1 MPSENWGKTGISADV
16 LNAIRNQASD
26 HYRDYVPIVQ
36 PGTND
41 VFTVGN
47 VILDHVDIRN
57 EFLSVLPNVI
67 KDDSYFQYDFV
78 NPFEKFYY
86 RGFAEE
92 ADVIQHIFVQG
103 PDTVPYDIAD
113 SESFTQN
120 YDPKVKTAYWYQRV
134 KYQQNWTIS
143 YDELKMAFKNPAMMD
158 NFLENLRRKSEY
170 QKTVYTWEL
179 CQYMAMWLY
188 SFSNITNTSASNLS
202 GVISNLFIR
211 WYTINNNTLYNSI
224 VSSNP
229 VFILPHSS
237 ISTGTILNYHITNL
251 RDLFGFNLNF
261 ILLQI
266 NNFTNCINTNII
278 ENYKSDVI
286 NINISLLADRNT
298 FNYYDTLDT
307 TKVFDNPQTLKYNF
321 TRNIRQIYGISPYA
335 TAIKGII
342 QSSNSLEEGE

>member
-1 MPSENWGKTGISADV
+1 MPTENWGKTGISADV

-41 VFTVGN
+41 VFSVGN

-57 EFLSVLPNVI
+57 EFLNVLPNVI
-67 KDDSYFQYDFV
+67 KDDQYFQYDFT

-86 RGFAEE
+86 RGWAEE

-134 KYQQNWTIS
+134 KYQQNWSIS
-143 YDELKMAFKNPAMMD
+143 YDELKMAFKNPPMMN
-158 NFLENLRRKSEY
+158 NFLETLRRKSEY

-179 CQYMAMWLY
+179 CQYMACCLN
-188 SFSNITNTSASNLS
+188 SLSNITVTQSNSSVNLISA
-202 GVISNLFIR
+202 LFAK
-211 WYTINNNTLYNSI
+211 WYTNQNNTLYQSI
-224 VSSNP
+224 VSHP
-229 VFILPHSS
+229 VFLLPVQLFNL
-237 ISTGTILNYHITNL
+237 TYLLNYHITNI
-251 RDLFGFNLNF
+251 RDLFNLSLDFIALQLDNF
-261 ILLQI
+261 SRII
-266 NNFTNCINTNII
+266 NINII
-278 ENYKSDVI
+278 ENYKS
-286 NINISLLADRNT
+286 NIITHTYLMCDRNT

-307 TKVFDNPQTLKYNF
+307 TKVFNNPQTLKYNF

-335 TAIKGII
+335 TAIKGVI
-342 QSSNSLEEGE
+342 QGTQSEEGE

>member
-26 HYRDYVPIVQ
+26 HYKDYVPIVQ
-36 PGTND
+36 PGTGD

-57 EFLSVLPNVI
+57 EFLNVLPNVI

-134 KYQQNWTIS
+134 KYQQNWSIS
-143 YDELKMAFKNPAMMD
+143 YDELKMAFKNPAMMN

-179 CQYMAMWLY
+179 CQYMASLLY
-188 SFSNITNTSASNLS
+188 SFNNISILSSTSFIGLFDLM
-202 GVISNLFIR
+202 ISST
-211 WYTINNNTLYNSI
+211 YTRLNNSLYNNTVANQIYILNTNSLI
-224 VSSNP
+224 HTNL
-229 VFILPHSS
+229 I
-237 ISTGTILNYHITNL
+237 NYHITNIK
-251 RDLFGFNLNF
+251 DLFNIKLGFIATNVSNF
-261 ILLQI
+261 SSI
-266 NNFTNCINTNII
+266 INTNII
-278 ENYKSDVI
+278 ENYHKSILVP
-286 NINISLLADRNT
+286 SYLLCDRNT

-335 TAIKGII
+335 TAIKGVI
-342 QSSNSLEEGE
+342 QGNQSEEGE

>member
-41 VFTVGN
+41 VFMVGN

-86 RGFAEE
+86 RGWAEE

-134 KYQQNWTIS
+134 NYQQNWSIS
-143 YDELKMAFKNPAMMD
+143 YDELKMAFKNPAMMN

-179 CQYMAMWLY
+179 CQYMAFWLN
-188 SFSNITNTSASNLS
+188 SLENIKTVTASSYMSMMNVMLS
-202 GVISNLFIR
+202 R
-211 WYTINNNTLYNSI
+211 YYTTHDNTLYKSI
-224 VSSNP
+224 CASDF
-229 VFILPHSS
+229 VFILDKPMF
-237 ISTGTILNYHITNL
+237 TGLCLLNWHI
-251 RDLFGFNLNF
+251 DLLNKLLNFPLNF
-261 ILLQI
+261 ILLQPE
-266 NNFTNCINTNII
+266 NFSGSINTNII
-278 ENYKSDVI
+278 ENYKS
-286 NINISLLADRNT
+286 NIVTGIYLMCDRNT
-298 FNYYDTLDT
+298 FSYYDTLDT

-335 TAIKGII
+335 TAIKGVLKSS
-342 QSSNSLEEGE
+342 QSEEGE

>member
-26 HYRDYVPIVQ
+26 HYKDYVPIVQ
-36 PGTND
+36 PGTGD

-86 RGFAEE
+86 RGWAEE

-103 PDTVPYDIAD
+103 PNTVPYDIAD

-120 YDPKVKTAYWYQRV
+120 YDPQVKTAYWYQRV
-134 KYQQNWTIS
+134 KYQQNWSIS
-143 YDELKMAFKNPAMMD
+143 YDELKMAFKNPVMM
-158 NFLENLRRKSEY
+158 NKFLENLRRKSEY

-179 CQYMAMWLY
+179 CQYMAYWLN
-188 SFSNITNTSASNLS
+188 SLETITNFPATRNSMLNEF
-202 GVISNLFIR
+202 ISR
-211 WYTINNNTLYNSI
+211 WYTFQNNSLYGTI
-224 VSSNP
+224 VSHPIFLLHNT
-229 VFILPHSS
+229 FYFTDNLLDH
-237 ISTGTILNYHITNL
+237 HITNL
-251 RDLFGFNLNF
+251 RDLLGFPLDF
-261 ILLQI
+261 ILLQSHDFS
-266 NNFTNCINTNII
+266 NAINTAII
-278 ENYKSDVI
+278 ENYKSSIITSVASI
-286 NINISLLADRNT
+286 ALMCDRNT

-307 TKVFDNPQTLKYNF
+307 TKVFNNPQTLKYNF
-321 TRNIRQIYGISPYA
+321 TRNIRQIYGINPYA
-335 TAIKGII
+335 TAIKGTI
-342 QSSNSLEEGE
+342 QSSQSEAGE

>member
-26 HYRDYVPIVQ
+26 HYKDYVPIVQ

-86 RGFAEE
+86 RGWAEE
-92 ADVIQHIFVQG
+92 ATVIQHIFVQG

-113 SESFTQN
+113 SESFAQN

-134 KYQQNWTIS
+134 KYQQNWSIS
-143 YDELKMAFKNPAMMD
+143 YDELKMAFKNPAMMN
-158 NFLENLRRKSEY
+158 NFLENVRRKSEY

-179 CQYMAMWLY
+179 CQYMAFWLN
-188 SFSNITNTSASNLS
+188 SLNNITTFSTTSMPDVFNE
-202 GVISNLFIR
+202 FIFR
-211 WYTINNNTLYNSI
+211 LYTVEHNTLYESI
-224 VSSNP
+224 VSEPIFLLDKFAFNTYN
-229 VFILPHSS
+229 L
-237 ISTGTILNYHITNL
+237 LNYHVTNL
-251 RDLFGFNLNF
+251 RDLLGTPLNF
-261 ILLQI
+261 ILLQP
-266 NNFTNCINTNII
+266 NNFSSTINTAII
-278 ENYKSDVI
+278 ENYTSSIVI
-286 NINISLLADRNT
+286 YLVALMCDRNT

-321 TRNIRQIYGISPYA
+321 TRSIRQIYGISPYA
-335 TAIKGII
+335 TAIKGVI
-342 QSSNSLEEGE
+342 QSSKSEEGE

>member
-26 HYRDYVPIVQ
+26 HYKDYVPIVQ

-86 RGFAEE
+86 RGWAEE

-134 KYQQNWTIS
+134 KYQQNWSIS
-143 YDELKMAFKNPAMMD
+143 YDELKMAFKNPAMMN

-179 CQYMAMWLY
+179 CQYMAFWLH
-188 SFSNITNTSASNLS
+188 SFEHTISFTSPQISMINGFLDRYYTSPTNSLYGSIASHPILLLDRS
-202 GVISNLFIR
+202 YY
-211 WYTINNNTLYNSI
+211 YT
-224 VSSNP
+224 P
-229 VFILPHSS
+229 IL
-237 ISTGTILNYHITNL
+237 LNYHITNL
-251 RDLFGFNLNF
+251 RDLAGLPLDF
-261 ILLQI
+261 IFLQP
-266 NNFTNCINTNII
+266 NNVDRLINTNII
-278 ENYKSDVI
+278 ENYKSSI
-286 NINISLLADRNT
+286 ITSIALMCDRNT

-307 TKVFDNPQTLKYNF
+307 TKVFDNPQTLKYNV
-321 TRNIRQIYGISPYA
+321 TRNIRQIYGSSPYA
-335 TAIKGII
+335 TAVKGVI
-342 QSSNSLEEGE
+342 QNSQSEEGE

>member
-1 MPSENWGKTGISADV
+1 MPTENWGKTGISADV

-26 HYRDYVPIVQ
+26 HYKDYVPIVQ

-47 VILDHVDIRN
+47 VILDHVDVRN
-57 EFLSVLPNVI
+57 EFLNILPNVI
-67 KDDSYFQYDFV
+67 KEDAYFQYDFV

-86 RGFAEE
+86 RGWAEE
-92 ADVIQHIFVQG
+92 SDVIQHIFVAG

-134 KYQQNWTIS
+134 KYQQNWSIS

-158 NFLENLRRKSEY
+158 NFLLNLRQKSEY

-179 CQYMAMWLY
+179 CQYMAFWLN
-188 SFSNITNTSASNLS
+188 SMSNIESFTGANAVLVFNGFLYRYYTLISNSLYGTISSTPVFLLSRGAFNLS
-202 GVISNLFIR
+202 SIFNYHVDLLK
-211 WYTINNNTLYNSI
+211 TLYN
-224 VSSNP
+224 
-229 VFILPHSS
+229 LP
-237 ISTGTILNYHITNL
+237 
-251 RDLFGFNLNF
+251 LNF
-261 ILLQI
+261 INIQP
-266 NNFTNCINTNII
+266 NAFPSNINTNIV
-278 ENYKSDVI
+278 ENYKL
-286 NINISLLADRNT
+286 NIFTDIYLMCDRNT

-307 TKVFDNPQTLKYNF
+307 TKVFNNPQTLTYNY

-335 TAIKGII
+335 TAVKGVLQAT
-342 QSSNSLEEGE
+342 QSEEGE

>member
-1 MPSENWGKTGISADV
+1 MPTQNWGKTGISADV

-26 HYRDYVPIVQ
+26 HYKDYVPIVQ

-57 EFLSVLPNVI
+57 EFLNVLPNVI

-78 NPFEKFYY
+78 NPFEKYYY

-113 SESFTQN
+113 SESFTQH

-179 CQYMAMWLY
+179 CQYMAFWLN
-188 SFSNITNTSASNLS
+188 SLEFLDNIIATQLGIFN
-202 GVISNLFIR
+202 GFIYR
-211 WYTINNNTLYNSI
+211 WYTAATDTPCGTI
-224 VSSNP
+224 VSQPIFLLDKTYYYLLN
-229 VFILPHSS
+229 F
-237 ISTGTILNYHITNL
+237 LNYHITNL
-251 RDLFGFNLNF
+251 RDLLGEPLDF
-261 ILLQI
+261 ILLQPS
-266 NNFTNCINTNII
+266 NFYQTINTAII
-278 ENYKSDVI
+278 ENYKPSI
-286 NINISLLADRNT
+286 ITSIALMCDRNT

-307 TKVFDNPQTLKYNF
+307 TKVFDNPQTLKFNF

-335 TAIKGII
+335 TAVKGVI
-342 QSSNSLEEGE
+342 QSTQSEEGE

>member
-26 HYRDYVPIVQ
+26 HYKDYVPIVQ

-86 RGFAEE
+86 RGWAEE

-134 KYQQNWTIS
+134 KYQQNWSIS
-143 YDELKMAFKNPAMMD
+143 YDELKMAFKNPPMMD
-158 NFLENLRRKSEY
+158 NFLGNVRRKSEY

-179 CQYMAMWLY
+179 CQYMVYWLN
-188 SFSNITNTSASNLS
+188 SFSNIVSITATSFNSMMGSFFNRWYNTNSLNSSIVVSTPIFLLDVLSLSVDNLLNRHYDVLNSVCKLNPEFIFLQNSFLPNAINTVIIEKYRSNL
-202 GVISNLFIR
+202 
-211 WYTINNNTLYNSI
+211 
-224 VSSNP
+224 
-229 VFILPHSS
+229 
-237 ISTGTILNYHITNL
+237 ITRAYL
-251 RDLFGFNLNF
+251 M
-261 ILLQI
+261 
-266 NNFTNCINTNII
+266 
-278 ENYKSDVI
+278 V
-286 NINISLLADRNT
+286 DRNT

-307 TKVFDNPQTLKYNF
+307 TKFFNNPQTLKYNF

-335 TAIKGII
+335 TAIKGVIRPT
-342 QSSNSLEEGE
+342 QSKEGE

>member
-86 RGFAEE
+86 RGWAEE

-103 PDTVPYDIAD
+103 PNTVPYDIAD

-134 KYQQNWTIS
+134 KYQQNWSIS
-143 YDELKMAFKNPAMMD
+143 YDELKMAFKNPPMMD
-158 NFLENLRRKSEY
+158 NFLDNLRRKSEY

-179 CQYMAMWLY
+179 CQYMAFWLN
-188 SFSNITNTSASNLS
+188 SLDNIHTTTSSLINIFNT
-202 GVISNLFIR
+202 FIYR
-211 WYTINNNTLYNSI
+211 YYTYPNNTLYGNI
-224 VSSNP
+224 VAQP
-229 VFILPHSS
+229 VFLFDRSYYYSS
-237 ISTGTILNYHITNL
+237 MLLNYHITNL
-251 RDLFGFNLNF
+251 RDLLGFPLDF
-261 ILLQI
+261 ILLQPA
-266 NNFTNCINTNII
+266 NVPNTINTAII
-278 ENYKSDVI
+278 ENYKSSI
-286 NINISLLADRNT
+286 TITTALMCDRNT

-335 TAIKGII
+335 TAIKGVI
-342 QSSNSLEEGE
+342 QSSQSEEGE

>member
-26 HYRDYVPIVQ
+26 HYKDYVPIVQ

-86 RGFAEE
+86 RGWAEE

-103 PDTVPYDIAD
+103 PNTVPYDIAD

-143 YDELKMAFKNPAMMD
+143 YDELKMAFKNPAMMN

-170 QKTVYTWEL
+170 QKSVYTWEL
-179 CQYMAMWLY
+179 CQYMAFWLNQFTNIAFTNATNFNDL
-188 SFSNITNTSASNLS
+188 FSNFL
-202 GVISNLFIR
+202 LR
-211 WYTINNNTLYNSI
+211 YYTFEGSTLYDSI
-224 VSSNP
+224 VSSDI
-229 VFILPHSS
+229 VFIFSKHSAV
-237 ISTGTILNYHITNL
+237 ITNLLNYHVTNL
-251 RDLFGFNLNF
+251 RDLFNLPLNF
-261 ILLQI
+261 ILMQHSNLSQV
-266 NNFTNCINTNII
+266 INTNII
-278 ENYKSDVI
+278 ENFRSDIVTHI
-286 NINISLLADRNT
+286 YLMCDRNT

-335 TAIKGII
+335 TAIKGVI
-342 QSSNSLEEGE
+342 QSSQSKEGE

>member
-57 EFLSVLPNVI
+57 EFLNVLPNVI
-67 KDDSYFQYDFV
+67 KDDSYFQYDFT

-86 RGFAEE
+86 RGWAEE

-120 YDPKVKTAYWYQRV
+120 YDPQVKTAYWYQRV
-134 KYQQNWTIS
+134 KYQQNWSIS
-143 YDELKMAFKNPAMMD
+143 YNELKMAFKNPPMMD
-158 NFLENLRRKSEY
+158 NFLGNVRRKSEY

-179 CQYMAMWLY
+179 CQYMAFWLNSLENVFHVENNNPLTILNDFIYRYY
-188 SFSNITNTSASNLS
+188 SS
-202 GVISNLFIR
+202 
-211 WYTINNNTLYNSI
+211 YQNTLYNTI
-224 VSSNP
+224 VAEPIFLMSRKFLNASYA
-229 VFILPHSS
+229 
-237 ISTGTILNYHITNL
+237 LNYHITNL
-251 RDLFGFNLNF
+251 RELYGYPLNF
-261 ILLQI
+261 ITIQPAGYTTI
-266 NNFTNCINTNII
+266 INTSII
-278 ENYKSDVI
+278 ENYKS
-286 NINISLLADRNT
+286 NIVTDIYLMCDRNT

-335 TAIKGII
+335 IAIKGVI
-342 QSSNSLEEGE
+342 QSTQSEEGE

>member
-1 MPSENWGKTGISADV
+1 MPTENWGKTGISADV

-26 HYRDYVPIVQ
+26 HYKDYVPIVQ

-67 KDDSYFQYDFV
+67 KDDQYFQYDFT

-86 RGFAEE
+86 RGWAEE

-120 YDPKVKTAYWYQRV
+120 YDPQVKTAYWYQRV
-134 KYQQNWTIS
+134 KYQQNWSIS
-143 YDELKMAFKNPAMMD
+143 YNELKMAFKNPPMMD
-158 NFLENLRRKSEY
+158 NFLGNVRRKSEY

-179 CQYMAMWLY
+179 CQYMAFWLN
-188 SFSNITNTSASNLS
+188 SLSNITSIKNNNSLLIFND
-202 GVISNLFIR
+202 FIYR
-211 WYTINNNTLYNSI
+211 YYSSSQNTLYNSI
-224 VSSNP
+224 VSEPIFLMSRTFLNT
-229 VFILPHSS
+229 SYS
-237 ISTGTILNYHITNL
+237 LNYHITNL
-251 RDLFGFNLNF
+251 RDLFNFPLNF
-261 ILLQI
+261 IMIQTANFD
-266 NNFTNCINTNII
+266 NNINTAII
-278 ENYKSDVI
+278 ENYKS
-286 NINISLLADRNT
+286 NIITDIYLMCARNT

-307 TKVFDNPQTLKYNF
+307 TKVFNNPQTLTYNF

-335 TAIKGII
+335 TAVKGVI
-342 QSSNSLEEGE
+342 QSTQSEEGE

>member
-26 HYRDYVPIVQ
+26 HYKDYVPIVQ

-47 VILDHVDIRN
+47 VILDHVDVRN

-134 KYQQNWTIS
+134 KYQQNWSIS
-143 YDELKMAFKNPAMMD
+143 YDELKIAFKNPAMMN

-179 CQYMAMWLY
+179 CQYMASILY
-188 SFSNITNTSASNLS
+188 SFSNILAISSTSFIGLFDIM
-202 GVISNLFIR
+202 ISYI
-211 WYTINNNTLYNSI
+211 YTRLNNSLYNNI
-224 VSSNP
+224 VANQI
-229 VFILPHSS
+229 FILNGNSLVH
-237 ISTGTILNYHITNL
+237 TNLMNYHVTNIK
-251 RDLFGFNLNF
+251 DLFDIKLGFIATNVS
-261 ILLQI
+261 
-266 NNFTNCINTNII
+266 NFTSIINTNII
-278 ENYKSDVI
+278 EKYNGSILVPSY
-286 NINISLLADRNT
+286 LLCDRNT

-335 TAIKGII
+335 TAIKGVI
-342 QSSNSLEEGE
+342 QRAQSEAGE